1 MTDMQ
6 RPANAAHVPMPDLAS
21 AEAMSGVLF
30 HFVGGSKE
38 LRERLAKW
46 MEHHEGDLDEQILL
60 WYLTAC
66 HSLLEPGCDEQMD
79 ADFHS
84 DRRR

>member
-1 MTDMQ
+1 VN
-6 RPANAAHVPMPDLAS
+6 RPDNAEHIPAPATPGE
-21 AEAMSGVLF
+21 AEVFAGVLM

-46 MEHHEGDLDEQILL
+46 MEHHEGDLDEQIVL

-66 HSLLEPGCDEQMD
+66 HELLQPDCEMPIGGD
-79 ADFHS
+79 AHLG
-84 DRRR
+84 RTR